1 MMSQDNSNIGK
12 RVFFLHPH
20 SVIQNEMIDEIIAH
34 EFEVYLISDIP
45 KTLKLMEKYP
55 DSILFIN
62 IDEGQEESAWEQYI
76 QSIIKNETMSD
87 VRIGILTYNN
97 DPDLARKYL
106 MDIGVQC
113 GFIKLSLGLQ
123 ESTDII
129 LRALSANEAKG
140 RRKYVRAKITD
151 PGSAG
156 FNVNAKGMTRN
167 GHVLDISSVGM
178 AVSFDGDSDLE
189 IRSQLPDIQLRL
201 RGILT
206 MVSGVILGNRSD
218 DSSVYVVLFTGKTP
232 DQSRLKIRT
241 FVFQTLQN
249 NIERELTGL

>member
-1 MMSQDNSNIGK
+1 MSQDNANIGK

-34 EFEVYLISDIP
+34 EYEVYLISDIS
-45 KTLKLMEKYP
+45 KTLKLLEKYP
-55 DSILFIN
+55 DAILFIN
-62 IDEGQEESAWEQYI
+62 IDEGQEEPAWENTI
-76 QSIIKNETMSD
+76 KNIIENETMAD

-97 DPDLARKYL
+97 DPDLAKKYL

-123 ESTDII
+123 ESTEI
-129 LRALSANEAKG
+129 LLKALSANEAKG

-151 PGSAG
+151 PSSAT
-156 FNVNAKGMTRN
+156 FNVNAKGKTRN

-178 AVSFDGDSDLE
+178 AISFDEDPDLE

-206 MVSGVILGNRSD
+206 MVSGVILGKRSD

-232 DQSRLKIRT
+232 EQSRLKIRT
-241 FVFQTLQN
+241 FVFQTLQH
-249 NIERELTGL
+249 NIERETAGL